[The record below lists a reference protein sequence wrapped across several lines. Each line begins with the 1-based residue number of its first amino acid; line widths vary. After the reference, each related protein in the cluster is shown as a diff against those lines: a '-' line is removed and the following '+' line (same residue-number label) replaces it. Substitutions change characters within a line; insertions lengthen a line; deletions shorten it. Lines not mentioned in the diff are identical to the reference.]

1 MWTHILVNDSK
12 GIARHPPQLF
22 HLTDTHRA
30 ASQGQRNSA
39 TNKAHPKT
47 KLLPTQPKT
56 STCEGQAAKPCKTST
71 FDFTVFTPKTKLSP
85 ATKES
90 GRGTDESEG
99 IYALMG
105 CNTSLLHNQSCGSD
119 NWTATHVLV
128 DAYVDPELWQKVKG
142 DLRAPVTWINTHC
155 SVLVC
160 LVGGC
165 ELWKNVVWHVDSLFS
180 KGFWCW
186 C

>member
-1 MWTHILVNDSK
+1 MTFLIEGYHDN
-12 GIARHPPQLF
+12 PP
-22 HLTDTHRA
+22 TPRP
-30 ASQGQRNSA
+30 SY
-39 TNKAHPKT
+39 P
-47 KLLPTQPKT
+47 PTQ
-56 STCEGQAAKPCKTST
+56 AKQQVLVKDKRQNHAKHPT
-71 FDFTVFTPKTKLSP
+71 FDFTGLTPKIKLSP

-142 DLRAPVTWINTHC
+142 DLRAPVT
-155 SVLVC
+155 
-160 LVGGC
+160 
-165 ELWKNVVWHVDSLFS
+165 
-180 KGFWCW
+180 
-186 C
+186 

>member
-165 ELWKNVVWHVDSLFS
+165 ELWKKCCVARWFS
-180 KGFWCW
+180 DF
-186 C
+186 